1 MVGCCLFFCTM
12 ISKPAP
18 DPLLSFSFLFK
29 AWSLSFYSSR
39 DLPSCLEWT
48 SVIYIYGRGGLE
60 VGVGKR
66 GGLAV
71 VLTCRHRSYCTV
83 SLFNKDVKSVCRASF
98 DMINRLHDITKLS
111 KIPCRDHTPSH
122 YRMCFYFDYY
132 TPASHASILKD
143 TDIITSIKT
152 LLMLLYYM

>member
-1 MVGCCLFFCTM
+1 MILVFLFFSRFT
-12 ISKPAP
+12 I
-18 DPLLSFSFLFK
+18 LFGMN
-29 AWSLSFYSSR
+29 F
-39 DLPSCLEWT
+39 CN
-48 SVIYIYGRGGLE
+48 IYIWEGRVGGGSGE
-60 VGVGKR
+60 K

-71 VLTCRHRSYCTV
+71 VLTCCHRSYCTV

-111 KIPCRDHTPSH
+111 KIPCRDHLSSH

-132 TPASHASILKD
+132 TPASHASTLMD